1 MSEWIYPDVIKKLRF
16 SCVAFLEG
24 KLSVAEVQSEIDN
37 AGNNIV
43 AIEEKWLRQV
53 LLDAESDIELLIFTI
68 DNEKLTAAVTPI
80 VQNIIKAIS

>member
-1 MSEWIYPDVIKKLRF
+1 MKKLRS

-24 KLSVAEVQSEIDN
+24 KLSVSEVQSEIDN
-37 AGNNIV
+37 AGNSIV
-43 AIEEKWLRQV
+43 AIEEKWLRQL

-68 DNEKLTAAVTPI
+68 DNEKLTAAVKPI

>member
-1 MSEWIYPDVIKKLRF
+1 MSGWIYPDVIKKLSF

-24 KLSVAEVQSEIDN
+24 KLPVAEIQSEINN
-37 AGNNIV
+37 AGDSIV
-43 AIEEKWLRQV
+43 AIEEKWLRQM

-68 DNEKLTAAVTPI
+68 DNKKLTAAVKPI